1 MKYTLVLFFA
11 FAVATSFTAC
21 DSQTTH
27 NHTETADAT
36 AHHHGEHSG
45 EHIYT
50 CPMGCEGSQSDKPG
64 TCPVCGMELEHSDK
78 PLNGKSYR
86 MDYSSDPAQLEV
98 NKPATLRFTPREAS
112 NDKNPVPLDV
122 VHEKK
127 MHLIVVSK
135 DLSYFEHIHP
145 EYNADGSMQINVL
158 PTSQG
163 FTNGPGQNET
173 KFEYGGDYVMFA
185 DYNPTGSTHQ
195 LARIPVN
202 VKGKEKPAVKYTQED
217 LTWNGN
223 GYTVHLSW
231 DKPTLKANESLTLK
245 TTVMKNNKH
254 VTDLDNYLG
263 ALGHMV
269 VISEDTE
276 DYLHVHPLDSDTKGP
291 DVSFH
296 SSFKEPGLYRVF
308 LQFLHQG
315 VIQTSDF
322 TIRVH
327 QGDANATAGTHQH

>member
-1 MKYTLVLFFA
+1 MKYTIIIVILIGLV
-11 FAVATSFTAC
+11 TGFTAC
-21 DSQTTH
+21 DSNKAKEHNQTAEVSH
-27 NHTETADAT
+27 DGDAH
-36 AHHHGEHSG
+36 AG

-64 TCPVCGMELEHSDK
+64 KCPICGMELEHTDK
-78 PLNGKSYR
+78 ALNGKSYR
-86 MDYSSDPAQLEV
+86 IDFTSDPAQLEA
-98 NKPATLRFTPREAS
+98 NKAGTLRFTPREEG
-112 NDKNPVPLDV
+112 NDKGLVPLDV

-127 MHLIVVSK
+127 MHLIIVSK

-158 PTSQG
+158 PVSQAY
-163 FTNGPGQNET
+163 TNGNGQNET
-173 KFEYGGDYVMFA
+173 KFEYGGEYVMFA

-195 LARIPVN
+195 LARIPVT
-202 VKGKEKPAVKYTQED
+202 VKGKEKSTVKYSQED
-217 LTWNGN
+217 LTWEGN
-223 GYTVHLSW
+223 GYTVKLTF
-231 DKPTLKANESLTLK
+231 DKSQLKAKESAMLK
-245 TTVMKNNKH
+245 TTVHKNGKP
-254 VTDLDNYLG
+254 VTDLENYLG

-276 DYLHVHPLDSDTKGP
+276 DYLHVHPLDSETKGP

-296 SSFKEPGLYRVF
+296 SSFKELGFYRVF

-315 VIQTSDF
+315 AIQTSDF

-327 QGDANATAGTHQH
+327 QGDANATAETHQH